1 MYIGMISWLKFLEP
15 FQKSQNMTI
24 HYHQCFRCTE
34 LQKKKKKKKK
44 KKKEKKKTRKYIYKI
59 ILRACTTL
67 LNTSICDF

>member
-44 KKKEKKKTRKYIYKI
+44 KKEKKKTRKNIYKI